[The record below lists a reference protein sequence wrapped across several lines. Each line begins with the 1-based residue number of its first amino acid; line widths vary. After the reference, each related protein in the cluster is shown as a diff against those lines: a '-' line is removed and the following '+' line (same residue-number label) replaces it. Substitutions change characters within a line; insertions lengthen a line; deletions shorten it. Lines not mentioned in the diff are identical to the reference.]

1 VNDAPDKWATIDRRL
16 RRFWAAVTVLL
27 FALILVVEP
36 LRGRMSFWAGLAV
49 VAAVMILWALA
60 FVPLVFRGHET
71 FFAFLAAAVAFVV
84 APRRITQ
91 LDFYSTVATIVPVL
105 FLALAFQ
112 ARTFWIRDEMDETA
126 RRLAILVGATLI
138 FAGFECLRV
147 LSLGN
152 AARGDAQLVVTALT
166 GAVAA
171 LALTAVT
178 GTAFPTRERET
189 AAPSS
194 QAHVPRSAP
203 VRQADPKVPAG
214 LDSPRRHPGIARSM
228 IAFGVAAVGG
238 VAAAGAWAARR
249 RL

>member
-152 AARGDAQLVVTALT
+152 ADSRRCS
-166 GAVAA
+166 
-171 LALTAVT
+171 
-178 GTAFPTRERET
+178 TRCDG
-189 AAPSS
+189 PYGS
-194 QAHVPRSAP
+194 
-203 VRQADPKVPAG
+203 G
-214 LDSPRRHPGIARSM
+214 
-228 IAFGVAAVGG
+228 GG
-238 VAAAGAWAARR
+238 VGADCGHRHCFPDPRKGDRRPFEPSARAEVRSGSPGRPEGTR
-249 RL
+249 RTR